1 MAKYLKSIMCLSH
14 LLIHITLKHHFWS
27 MKSKDNRTVF
37 EINYSI
43 KCAFINP
50 QLSCSLFKP
59 PNYAK
64 DMTLQCVEISKFM
77 ICMFMKILKLHLL
90 PFLKDIMG

>member
-1 MAKYLKSIMCLSH
+1 MEKYLKSIMCLSH
-14 LLIHITLKHHFWS
+14 LLIHITLKHHFRS

-37 EINYSI
+37 EINYL
-43 KCAFINP
+43 NP
-50 QLSCSLFKP
+50 QLICSLFKP

-64 DMTLQCVEISKFM
+64 HMTLQCVEISKFM